1 MVVEKPNQISWQ
13 EWDSSKPV
21 RLCINVVSR
30 DLFLSFPYRYW
41 NFCSFFYGYFQKRY
55 AMHEESL
62 KLWRSRIA
70 LNLVSPNK
78 TMRFFLPQDK
88 RSRNVRKRDEGSML
102 FTRTSI
108 LYTQESAR
116 VRSRFSVKGTVKRL
130 FSPRKRNVFL
140 YLPKSRGG
148 VWMWTAAVWESEF
161 ERKKHWILKNG

>member
-1 MVVEKPNQISWQ
+1 
-13 EWDSSKPV
+13 
-21 RLCINVVSR
+21 
-30 DLFLSFPYRYW
+30 
-41 NFCSFFYGYFQKRY
+41 
-55 AMHEESL
+55 MHEESL

-116 VRSRFSVKGTVKRL
+116 VRSRFLWKVLSNDYFHPEKEMFFVSPQVKRRRL
-130 FSPRKRNVFL
+130 NVNSCSLGIGIWTEKTLNFKKWL
-140 YLPKSRGG
+140 IGNLPERSIKIRTDRRVMNYQYSTRISNMANTSRAIASKIN
-148 VWMWTAAVWESEF
+148 TQY
-161 ERKKHWILKNG
+161 